1 MHAPTAA
8 LVTLGLFATS
18 ALAQAPVPPLPPPP
32 PAQAPVPPPPPGAAA
47 PARAP
52 EAPVIPPPPAPDPNA
67 AADAAIERF
76 KQAYARRGA
85 PRIAVFWNR
94 QLTDRLSQ
102 WVATDRVVA
111 TGNLAVMG
119 DGKSGGTNDKLAAS
133 GERVVS
139 AQKIERDPARTS
151 PGEAWSWEFQNGFLD
166 PLLRAGARV
175 VDRAAIVRLTAAK
188 RSGVG
193 SAAAPDEQTIEIQA
207 LQGFA
212 DVLVEILVSPS
223 GQDLHAL
230 VKEVNSGIV
239 LASLDSRGLPGAA
252 PTREYVATSRGFE
265 SRDRPPELSRVAA
278 SLSLGVM
285 DGLVRAWAR

>member
-1 MHAPTAA
+1 MRMRALAIAGLA
-8 LVTLGLFATS
+8 LVSTS
-18 ALAQAPVPPLPPPP
+18 ALAQAPVPPP
-32 PAQAPVPPPPPGAAA
+32 PAPTA

-52 EAPVIPPPPAPDPNA
+52 EAPVVPPPPAPDPNV
-67 AADAAIERF
+67 AADAAIARF

-94 QLTDRLSQ
+94 QLGDRLGQ
-102 WVATDRVVA
+102 WVATNRVV
-111 TGNLAVMG
+111 TTDSLAVMREG
-119 DGKSGGTNDKLAAS
+119 GRRDGEKVAGS

-139 AQKIERDPARTS
+139 SQKLDREPGRS
-151 PGEAWSWEFQNGFLD
+151 WPGEPWSWEFQNGFLD

-193 SAAAPDEQTIEIQA
+193 TAAAPDEQTVEIQA

-223 GQDLHAL
+223 GQDLNAL
-230 VKEVNSGIV
+230 VKEIDTGTILASVNSR
-239 LASLDSRGLPGAA
+239 SLPGAA
-252 PTREYVATSRGFE
+252 PTREYLATSRGFE
-265 SRDRPPELSRVAA
+265 SREQPPELSRVATL
-278 SLSLGVM
+278 LSLGVM